1 MMPGIDGWQ
10 TCRRLKSQP
19 ETADIPVIFV
29 TAKDRYEDLS
39 KGFEVG
45 GVDYLTKPFEP
56 IELAARVRSAIFTK
70 RLQDELRKTAGDLK
84 RMEQSRKE
92 LIGMLGH
99 DIRNLANSVV
109 AFMQL
114 VRMGQLK
121 PGRSEF
127 DELLRL
133 SESNISE
140 LLRMVNALL
149 DVYKMEEGKLEA
161 IPQAI
166 ALSVLGERSMAQVAP
181 EALAKGIRLEST
193 LPPDVNVFVDDGLIV
208 RVLTNLLAN
217 AVKHTPSGGTVSVE
231 SARDRTL
238 ERSIIIRVRDTGPGI
253 NADDAPH
260 IFDRFYQGAGR
271 SRGGTGPGPACCQL
285 AVSAMIFFFVDRVRR
300 RTLLLWYVAGVTLLS
315 VAIQG
320 GVWIQGQL
328 DYGWI
333 VQPISYVFAHGVKET
348 IYILFWVYAGNLYDA
363 EQSKRL
369 FPFFAGSVLVG
380 KILGGAIGAGIAPLI
395 HAENF
400 IGAQAVGFMV
410 CFLALVVYRGLPEGH
425 GSRLAEERS
434 KGIGASLKDSVEGY
448 RAVASDKMLRT
459 FGVGVFFWYFLMQFG
474 NFLYLVGLD
483 QSTAGSGT
491 GSEDLFSQLYA
502 SVYTSSSLVALFIQ
516 SVFTGALLRRFGI
529 ARVLFVLPLWFLGS
543 YAAAT
548 FTFNIITALA
558 IQLSER
564 IVIPAIP

>member
-1 MMPGIDGWQ
+1 MFGRIMRDAFPL
-10 TCRRLKSQP
+10 RRGEWRLGL
-19 ETADIPVIFV
+19 F
-29 TAKDRYEDLS
+29 L
-39 KGFEVG
+39 
-45 GVDYLTKPFEP
+45 YLLLT
-56 IELAARVRSAIFTK
+56 L
-70 RLQDELRKTAGDLK
+70 
-84 RMEQSRKE
+84 M
-92 LIGMLGH
+92 
-99 DIRNLANSVV
+99 V
-109 AFMQL
+109 ASDW
-114 VRMGQLK
+114 V
-121 PGRSEF
+121 
-127 DELLRL
+127 
-133 SESNISE
+133 
-140 LLRMVNALL
+140 
-149 DVYKMEEGKLEA
+149 GKLGA
-161 IPQAI
+161 DSLFVKRWGVNYVPVMYIVTPI
-166 ALSVLGERSMAQVAP
+166 AM
-181 EALAKGIRLEST
+181 
-193 LPPDVNVFVDDGLIV
+193 
-208 RVLTNLLAN
+208 
-217 AVKHTPSGGTVSVE
+217 
-231 SARDRTL
+231 
-238 ERSIIIRVRDTGPGI
+238 
-253 NADDAPH
+253 
-260 IFDRFYQGAGR
+260 
-271 SRGGTGPGPACCQL
+271 L

-348 IYILFWVYAGNLYDA
+348 IYILFWVYAGNLYGV

-483 QSTAGSGT
+483 QSTAGTGT
-491 GSEDLFSQLYA
+491 GSEDLFSQVYA

-548 FTFNIITALA
+548 FNFNIITAIA

-564 IVIPAIP
+564 IVIPAIHRPASELVYSQVVAAIRPRARAFLSGGVNAFGNFAAAIALLAGLQLHDNQLLLAVATGLSGVYVYNAWHTMRLFGRRILENITSIEPDVRLSAAEILATEHGAVPEDLLRSLDGTIPADVEHGVRVALTRRGLLAVAADATE

>member
-1 MMPGIDGWQ
+1 MFGRIMRDAFPL
-10 TCRRLKSQP
+10 RRGEWRLGL
-19 ETADIPVIFV
+19 F
-29 TAKDRYEDLS
+29 L
-39 KGFEVG
+39 
-45 GVDYLTKPFEP
+45 YLLLT
-56 IELAARVRSAIFTK
+56 L
-70 RLQDELRKTAGDLK
+70 
-84 RMEQSRKE
+84 M
-92 LIGMLGH
+92 
-99 DIRNLANSVV
+99 V
-109 AFMQL
+109 ASDW
-114 VRMGQLK
+114 V
-121 PGRSEF
+121 
-127 DELLRL
+127 
-133 SESNISE
+133 
-140 LLRMVNALL
+140 
-149 DVYKMEEGKLEA
+149 GKLGA
-161 IPQAI
+161 DSLFVKRWGVNYVPVMYIVTPI
-166 ALSVLGERSMAQVAP
+166 AM
-181 EALAKGIRLEST
+181 
-193 LPPDVNVFVDDGLIV
+193 
-208 RVLTNLLAN
+208 
-217 AVKHTPSGGTVSVE
+217 
-231 SARDRTL
+231 
-238 ERSIIIRVRDTGPGI
+238 
-253 NADDAPH
+253 
-260 IFDRFYQGAGR
+260 
-271 SRGGTGPGPACCQL
+271 L

-483 QSTAGSGT
+483 QSTAGTGT

-548 FTFNIITALA
+548 FNFNIITAIA

-564 IVIPAIP
+564 IVIPAIHRPASELVYSQVVAAIRPRARAFLSGGVNAFGNFAAAIALLAGLQLHDNQLLLAVATGLSGVYVYNAWHTMRLFGRRILENITSIEPDVRLSAAEILATEHSAVPEDLLRSLDGTIPADVEHGVRVALTRRGLLAVAADATE

>member
-1 MMPGIDGWQ
+1 MFGRILRDAFPL
-10 TCRRLKSQP
+10 RRG
-19 ETADIPVIFV
+19 EW
-29 TAKDRYEDLS
+29 
-39 KGFEVG
+39 G
-45 GVDYLTKPFEP
+45 
-56 IELAARVRSAIFTK
+56 
-70 RLQDELRKTAGDLK
+70 
-84 RMEQSRKE
+84 
-92 LIGMLGH
+92 LG
-99 DIRNLANSVV
+99 L
-109 AFMQL
+109 FL
-114 VRMGQLK
+114 Y
-121 PGRSEF
+121 
-127 DELLRL
+127 
-133 SESNISE
+133 
-140 LLRMVNALL
+140 ALL
-149 DVYKMEEGKLEA
+149 TLMVASDWIGKLGA
-161 IPQAI
+161 DSLFVKRWGVNYVPVMYIVTPI
-166 ALSVLGERSMAQVAP
+166 AM
-181 EALAKGIRLEST
+181 
-193 LPPDVNVFVDDGLIV
+193 
-208 RVLTNLLAN
+208 
-217 AVKHTPSGGTVSVE
+217 
-231 SARDRTL
+231 
-238 ERSIIIRVRDTGPGI
+238 
-253 NADDAPH
+253 
-260 IFDRFYQGAGR
+260 
-271 SRGGTGPGPACCQL
+271 L

-300 RTLLLWYVAGVTLLS
+300 RTLLLWYVAGVTVLS

-320 GVWIQGQL
+320 GVWVQGQF

-363 EQSKRL
+363 GQSKRL

-410 CFLALVVYRGLPEGH
+410 CFVALVVYRGLPEGH

-434 KGIGASLKDSVEGY
+434 KGIAASLKDSVDGY
-448 RAVASDKMLRT
+448 RAVASDRMLRT

-483 QSTAGSGT
+483 QSTAGTGT

-548 FTFNIITALA
+548 FNFNIITAIA

-564 IVIPAIP
+564 IVIPAIHRPASELVYSQVVAAIRPRARAFLSGGVNAFGNFAAAIALLAGLQLHDNQLLLAVATGLSGVYLYNAAHMMRLFGRRILENLSSIEPDVRFSAAEILATEHGAVPEDLLRSLDGTIPADVEHGVRVALTRRGLLAVAADATE

>member
-1 MMPGIDGWQ
+1 MFGRILRDAFPL
-10 TCRRLKSQP
+10 RRG
-19 ETADIPVIFV
+19 EW
-29 TAKDRYEDLS
+29 
-39 KGFEVG
+39 G
-45 GVDYLTKPFEP
+45 
-56 IELAARVRSAIFTK
+56 
-70 RLQDELRKTAGDLK
+70 
-84 RMEQSRKE
+84 
-92 LIGMLGH
+92 LG
-99 DIRNLANSVV
+99 L
-109 AFMQL
+109 FL
-114 VRMGQLK
+114 Y
-121 PGRSEF
+121 
-127 DELLRL
+127 
-133 SESNISE
+133 
-140 LLRMVNALL
+140 ALL
-149 DVYKMEEGKLEA
+149 TLMVASDWIGKLGA
-161 IPQAI
+161 DSLFVKRWGVNYVPVMYIVTPI
-166 ALSVLGERSMAQVAP
+166 AM
-181 EALAKGIRLEST
+181 
-193 LPPDVNVFVDDGLIV
+193 
-208 RVLTNLLAN
+208 
-217 AVKHTPSGGTVSVE
+217 
-231 SARDRTL
+231 
-238 ERSIIIRVRDTGPGI
+238 
-253 NADDAPH
+253 
-260 IFDRFYQGAGR
+260 
-271 SRGGTGPGPACCQL
+271 L

-363 EQSKRL
+363 GQSKRL

-410 CFLALVVYRGLPEGH
+410 CFVALVVYRGLPEGH

-434 KGIGASLKDSVEGY
+434 KGIAASLKDSVDGY

-483 QSTAGSGT
+483 QSTAGTGT
-491 GSEDLFSQLYA
+491 GSEDLFSQVYA

-548 FTFNIITALA
+548 FNFNIITAIA

-564 IVIPAIP
+564 IVIPAIHRPASELVYSQVVASIRPRARAFLSGGVNAFGNFAAAIALLAGLQLHDNQLLLAVATGLSGVYLYNAAHMMRLFGRRILENLTSIEPDVRFNAAEILATEHGAVPEALLRSLDGTIPADVEHGVRVALTRRGLLAVAADATE

>member
-1 MMPGIDGWQ
+1 MFGRIMRDAFPL
-10 TCRRLKSQP
+10 RRGEWRLGL
-19 ETADIPVIFV
+19 F
-29 TAKDRYEDLS
+29 L
-39 KGFEVG
+39 
-45 GVDYLTKPFEP
+45 YLLLT
-56 IELAARVRSAIFTK
+56 L
-70 RLQDELRKTAGDLK
+70 
-84 RMEQSRKE
+84 M
-92 LIGMLGH
+92 
-99 DIRNLANSVV
+99 V
-109 AFMQL
+109 ASDW
-114 VRMGQLK
+114 V
-121 PGRSEF
+121 
-127 DELLRL
+127 
-133 SESNISE
+133 
-140 LLRMVNALL
+140 
-149 DVYKMEEGKLEA
+149 GKLGA
-161 IPQAI
+161 DSLFVKRWGVNYVPVMYIVTPI
-166 ALSVLGERSMAQVAP
+166 AM
-181 EALAKGIRLEST
+181 
-193 LPPDVNVFVDDGLIV
+193 
-208 RVLTNLLAN
+208 
-217 AVKHTPSGGTVSVE
+217 
-231 SARDRTL
+231 
-238 ERSIIIRVRDTGPGI
+238 
-253 NADDAPH
+253 
-260 IFDRFYQGAGR
+260 
-271 SRGGTGPGPACCQL
+271 L

-459 FGVGVFFWYFLMQFG
+459 FGVGVFSWYFLMQFG
-474 NFLYLVGLD
+474 NFLYRVGLD

-548 FTFNIITALA
+548 FNFNIITAIA

-564 IVIPAIP
+564 IVIPAIHRPASELVYSQVVAAIRPRARAFLSGGVNAFGNFAAAIALLAGLQLHDNQLLLAVATGLSGVYVYNAWHTMRLFGRRILENITSIEPDVRLSAAEILATEHGAVPEDLLRSLDGTIPADVEHGVRVALTRRGLLAVAADATE